1 MTDEPCSL
9 FALPPGEVFI
19 LAPEPPDVLL
29 QLAALGVVPH
39 LHDAAVRAVEVG
51 VAAVGHRPV
60 EETVH
65 GADVLVDTKVHEVFT
80 ITEKD
85 PLRAVLVSMDRV
97 LKPPCDLYVGYPISC
112 LLLSWN
118 NI

>member
-9 FALPPGEVFI
+9 FALPPGEVFV

-60 EETVH
+60 EEVAEPVIVVPVKYFRMYQLH
-65 GADVLVDTKVHEVFT
+65 CQL
-80 ITEKD
+80 
-85 PLRAVLVSMDRV
+85 
-97 LKPPCDLYVGYPISC
+97 LK
-112 LLLSWN
+112 
-118 NI
+118 

>member
-1 MTDEPCSL
+1 MTDEPSCL

-60 EETVH
+60 EEAVH
-65 GADVLVDTKVHEVFT
+65 GANVLVD
-80 ITEKD
+80 
-85 PLRAVLVSMDRV
+85 RASNEGPQSFDNHGEGPSSHSRI
-97 LKPPCDLYVGYPISC
+97 Y
-112 LLLSWN
+112 
-118 NI
+118 

>member
-9 FALPPGEVFI
+9 FALPPGEVFV
-19 LAPEPPDVLL
+19 LPPEPPDVLL

-65 GADVLVDTKVHEVFT
+65 GADVLVD
-80 ITEKD
+80 
-85 PLRAVLVSMDRV
+85 RA
-97 LKPPCDLYVGYPISC
+97 
-112 LLLSWN
+112 
-118 NI
+118 